1 MANSINSTYCN
12 ANIGMCVCV
21 FLIFVV
27 VCTGIEGKKKT
38 IIVLSGHS
46 IWNLEQNENKLL
58 LQVSAFIMVSTR
70 APMQL

>member
-12 ANIGMCVCV
+12 ANVCV
-21 FLIFVV
+21 FVV
-27 VCTGIEGKKKT
+27 VNVVVVYTGIEGKKKDYHCP
-38 IIVLSGHS
+38 LRSFDR
-46 IWNLEQNENKLL
+46 NLEQNKLL